1 MVISSSTPPSFQAS
15 LTLLCAPEMGLFSM
29 NISTALNTRIS
40 TLLNTRKLLPVLLAP
55 LAIAC
60 LAPGASAQTAYK
72 DAQGNIYFEGL
83 PQAAERFTVSYRA
96 GSIKYQAVWMYK
108 EELSRA
114 TCGVHVAW
122 QSKTSKFILTDYLTI
137 LAAPGG
143 DLEFNW
149 RDLYNSTNVPY
160 NSNPCT
166 QPASSWRTIR
176 PGIEALT
183 VFKDRWSYQWRPK
196 SGVNRGKLITS
207 QKAARTVYIRGLPG
221 AAYRLRNQYQ
231 IDRFTMSNACGFIK
245 LANTEKWTA
254 QLTDR
259 FWLID
264 QADDILGTY
273 TRSTLPLKTIAQIPK
288 CFDGKRFMYQP

>member
-1 MVISSSTPPSFQAS
+1 
-15 LTLLCAPEMGLFSM
+15 MGLFSM
-29 NISTALNTRIS
+29 NIS

-83 PQAAERFTVSYRA
+83 PQAANRFTVSYLS

-108 EELSRA
+108 EEPSRA
-114 TCGVHVAW
+114 TCDVHVAW
-122 QSKTSKFILTDYLTI
+122 QSKASKFVLTDNLTI

-143 DLEFNW
+143 DLSFSYRNLV
-149 RDLYNSTNVPY
+149 DVAYNA
-160 NSNPCT
+160 NPCT
-166 QPASSWRTIR
+166 LPASSWRTLRGSIQAVR
-176 PGIEALT
+176 MY
-183 VFKDRWSYQWRPK
+183 KDRWSYQWTPNYGENEGER
-196 SGVNRGKLITS
+196 ITS

-245 LANTEKWTA
+245 LANTEKWMA
-254 QLTDR
+254 QLTDQ

-273 TRSTLPLKTIAQIPK
+273 TRSTLPLKTLAQIPK

>member
-1 MVISSSTPPSFQAS
+1 
-15 LTLLCAPEMGLFSM
+15 M

-72 DAQGNIYFEGL
+72 DAQGNIYLEGL
-83 PQAAERFTVSYRA
+83 PQAAQSFQVIYSA

-108 EELSRA
+108 EEPSKV
-114 TCGVHVAW
+114 TCDVHVIW
-122 QSKTSKFILTDYLTI
+122 QSQASNFWLTNKITI

-149 RDLYNSTNVPY
+149 RDLYNSTNVPF

-183 VFKDRWSYQWRPK
+183 VFKDRWSFKYRNEGQ
-196 SGVNRGKLITS
+196 LITGY
-207 QKAARTVYIRGLPG
+207 KAARTVYFRGLPG
-221 AAYRLRNQYQ
+221 ATYRVRNT
-231 IDRFTMSNACGFIK
+231 DEVRRFTRSNLCGFIK

-254 QLTDR
+254 QLTDQ
-259 FWLID
+259 FWLFEQGGDLI
-264 QADDILGTY
+264 GTY
-273 TRSTLPLKTIAQIPK
+273 TRATLPLKTLAQIPK